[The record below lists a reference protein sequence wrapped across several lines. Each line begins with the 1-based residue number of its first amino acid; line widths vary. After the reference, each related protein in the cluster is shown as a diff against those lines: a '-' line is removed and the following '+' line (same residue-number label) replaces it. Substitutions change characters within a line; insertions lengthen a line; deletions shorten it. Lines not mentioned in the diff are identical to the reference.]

1 METVKNYLLTSLF
14 PRENGYVETMT
25 GSNAS
30 IGRMASMG
38 ITPGAAVLMIRNHK
52 RGPIIIEVRDTLV
65 ALGRSEADKIKVRGE
80 GT

>member
-1 METVKNYLLTSLF
+1 METARNYLLTSLS

-30 IGRMASMG
+30 ISRMASMG
-38 ITPGAAVLMIRNHK
+38 ITPGAVVLMIRNHN

-65 ALGRSEADKIKVRGE
+65 ALGCSEANKIELRGE